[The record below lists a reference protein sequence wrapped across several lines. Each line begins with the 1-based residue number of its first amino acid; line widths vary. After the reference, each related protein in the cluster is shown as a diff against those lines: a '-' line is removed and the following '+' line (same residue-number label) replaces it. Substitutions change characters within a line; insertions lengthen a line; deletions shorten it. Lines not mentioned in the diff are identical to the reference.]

1 MHLAVDFKPLNA
13 VTLQTSPLLVKMPE
27 IMTALVQG
35 AKWFSVID
43 LANAFFF
50 GPLAA
55 KCW

>member
-1 MHLAVDFKPLNA
+1 MHLPVDFRALNV

-27 IMTALVQG
+27 ITAAIVQG

-50 GPLAA
+50 SPLAE

>member
-1 MHLAVDFKPLNA
+1 MHLTVDFRALNV
-13 VTLQTSPLLVKMPE
+13 VTPQTSPLLVKMPG
-27 IMTALVQG
+27 IMAAIVQG

-50 GPLAA
+50 SPLAE